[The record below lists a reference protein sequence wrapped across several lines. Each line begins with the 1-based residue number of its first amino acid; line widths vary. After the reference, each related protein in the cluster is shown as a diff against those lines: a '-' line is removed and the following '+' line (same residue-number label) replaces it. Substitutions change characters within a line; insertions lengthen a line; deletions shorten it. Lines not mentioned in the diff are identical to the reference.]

1 MPHYTTQHNTANTN
15 SFRTP
20 EHVRAE
26 WHKQH
31 ALPAF
36 APNSA
41 FDTALDVVCARLAV
55 NTAHS
60 DNAHNTLLRT
70 GAAAASMSAHTI
82 PRNCAPRSPPAQNGS
97 QKNSSQKNVA
107 EQSAGGG
114 CALDCGSCC
123 HGCAYGAKRCTAT
136 TWLADAAATGRLTLL
151 PNTEVQS
158 ITQAGGRATGVVGV
172 RRAVDTD
179 EGVLAADVRI
189 TVRARAVV
197 CSAGALHTPALLL
210 RSGLKNRS
218 IGRYL
223 ALHPVLST
231 VGVFPGT
238 DTELCKGVSMG
249 GCYFSLVLLLFELY
263 SSFSK
268 LLLLHSVSSL
278 CVMLRYHKGRVQYS

>member
-1 MPHYTTQHNTANTN
+1 
-15 SFRTP
+15 
-20 EHVRAE
+20 VRAE

-31 ALPAF
+31 GLPAF
-36 APNSA
+36 APDSA
-41 FDTALDVVCARLAV
+41 FDTALDAVCARLAV

-60 DNAHNTLLRT
+60 DNAHNTLLRA

-82 PRNCAPRSPPAQNGS
+82 PRNCAPRSPSAQNSSQNGAKNGS
-97 QKNSSQKNVA
+97 QKNGA
-107 EQSAGGG
+107 ELSAGGK
-114 CALDCGSCC
+114 CTLDCGSCC

-136 TWLADAAATGRLTLL
+136 TWLADAASTGRLALL

-158 ITQAGGRATGVVGV
+158 ILQAGGRATGVVGV
-172 RRAVDTD
+172 RRAAETD
-179 EGVLAADVRI
+179 DGVLAADVRI

-210 RSGLKNRS
+210 RSGLLNRN

-249 GCYFSLVLLLFELY
+249 EYYYVITTHTCL
-263 SSFSK
+263 
-268 LLLLHSVSSL
+268 
-278 CVMLRYHKGRVQYS
+278 M